1 MVSASDRIFGDISRL
16 KKSLSNNIFLKL
28 FLIVFLFWEKATLT
42 ICSKLS
48 LSMTLGL
55 TLFFLINLINAEV
68 ILGCG
73 ENASGGIS
81 NKSSVSK

>member
-1 MVSASDRIFGDISRL
+1 
-16 KKSLSNNIFLKL
+16 
-28 FLIVFLFWEKATLT
+28 
-42 ICSKLS
+42 
-48 LSMTLGL
+48 MTLGL